1 MNGYKNLY
9 DLANG
14 IYAAGRIR
22 EVLNSTRSGE
32 TRGLDDTNI
41 IQAFSRILDIL
52 SEYAPEKQRN
62 ILVGTA
68 NKSRIYMDVFKNL
81 NQNLNTYRGNR
92 RLDRNNIVNT
102 LTILQPVLGPRE
114 RILIDKIVK
123 LNEVFS

>member
-22 EVLNSTRSGE
+22 EVLNSTRIGE
-32 TRGLDDTNI
+32 TRGLNDTNI

-62 ILVGTA
+62 ILAGTA